1 MGGNFPVWLFS
12 ILEHAR
18 FGKQGEEEEEE
29 QKYINYYRC
38 PYDGTEWVDVW
49 SCCCNDRCPSCG
61 TKDIEPYKSED
72 AVHTLHGRRSKARI

>member
-1 MGGNFPVWLFS
+1 MGGNLPVCLFS

-18 FGKQGEEEEEE
+18 FGQEEDEEEE

-49 SCCCNDRCPSCG
+49 SCCCNDRCPKCG
-61 TKDIEPYKSED
+61 TKDIEPYESED
-72 AVHTLHGRRSKARI
+72 VVHTARRME